1 MTMMNFSYAKELEM
15 IAQTAQAFAKQYI
28 LPHRSEWDKT
38 QQFPVEVFRKA
49 GELGFMGI
57 LVPEEYGGSGLGY
70 HEYITIV
77 DEISQ
82 VDPAIGLS
90 IAAHNSLCVNH
101 ILSFAN
107 EQPKKR

>member
-38 QQFPVEVFRKA
+38 QQFPIEVFRKA

-70 HEYITIV
+70 HEYIY
-77 DEISQ
+77 S
-82 VDPAIGLS
+82 G
-90 IAAHNSLCVNH
+90 
-101 ILSFAN
+101 
-107 EQPKKR
+107 

>member
-38 QQFPVEVFRKA
+38 QQFPIEVFCKA

-70 HEYITIV
+70 HEWAFYSGT
-77 DEISQ
+77 
-82 VDPAIGLS
+82 
-90 IAAHNSLCVNH
+90 
-101 ILSFAN
+101 
-107 EQPKKR
+107 